1 MTEPQATV
9 PAVNAHVQRVAALLP
24 FPVEL
29 DADMGGTFALQIDL
43 GQRGGA
49 DDPHDTAGI
58 DPDDPRWWIDIEG
71 GERTYVSNLGLD
83 ADPAAVASWITR
95 TALKEQCPATASG
108 PEQRVRA
115 IVSASFP
122 VGAAPASPVV
132 RPANTTPGV
141 ASTYPS
147 QDTQAPNSRAH
158 RLDRPHG
165 GAEEIG
171 R

>member
-9 PAVNAHVQRVAALLP
+9 PAVDAHVQRVAALLP

-29 DADMGGTFALQIDL
+29 DADMGGTVALQIDL
-43 GQRGGA
+43 GQRGGM

-71 GERTYVSNLGLD
+71 GARTYVSNFGLD
-83 ADPAAVASWITR
+83 TEPAAVASWIAR
-95 TALKEQCPATASG
+95 TAREERCPAAVSG
-108 PEQRVRA
+108 PEYRARA

-122 VGAAPASPVV
+122 SAVTATSLVAQPAPAELSP
-132 RPANTTPGV
+132 
-141 ASTYPS
+141 STAR
-147 QDTQAPNSRAH
+147 D
-158 RLDRPHG
+158 DRQ
-165 GAEEIG
+165 